1 MQIEPRDFS
10 SEISNLEKL
19 ITNIQSN
26 VFFTIGT
33 LIAIIALGIALGGWA
48 LKVLARKWVDEKVEQ
63 EITKIRN
70 DYEKL
75 KQELDSVILKK
86 IEDNPQFTYIS
97 GDVNNPIPIEGAI
110 LLRVS
115 IKDLNV
121 TMDFPNSVELTD
133 ENGRRVD
140 YKLETNKK
148 EDKNE
153 TEFTI
158 YGLNGYDKKITGD
171 KLKYKVMWAKEKYKN
186 VTIKLN
192 DN

>member
-70 DYEKL
+70 DYDNL